1 MKQYREK
8 NKKRLSQQQKEYHEK
23 NKAER
28 NLQSSEYR
36 KKHVVRLREYWK
48 KVNAEAYAKIQ
59 AERINTKESGCV
71 LCGYSRCD
79 KALEYHHLDPSV
91 KESLVSATRS
101 IKRMKEEA
109 GKCVLLCANCHRE
122 VHSGVTALSDAELI
136 AITQ

>member
-1 MKQYREK
+1 MTRQEYNREYHGK
-8 NKKRLSQQQKEYHEK
+8 NKEK
-23 NKAER
+23 R

-36 KKHVVRLREYWK
+36 KKHIVKLKEYWK
-48 KVNAEAYAKIQ
+48 KVNAESYAKIQ
-59 AERINTKESGCV
+59 AERIKTKESGCV
-71 LCGYSRCD
+71 LCGYNRCD

-122 VHSGVTALSDAELI
+122 VHSGVTIFTDAELK